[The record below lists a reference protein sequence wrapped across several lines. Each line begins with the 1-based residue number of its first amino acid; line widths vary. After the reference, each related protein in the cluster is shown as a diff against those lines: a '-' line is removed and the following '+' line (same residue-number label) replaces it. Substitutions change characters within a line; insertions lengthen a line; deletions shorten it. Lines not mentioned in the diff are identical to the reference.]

1 MREPQ
6 NHAKPTS
13 VEIVAEFSS
22 AFHFAHPICQSVSET
37 TTYKYSKTDRCQLAS
52 EPTDIFPV
60 VAWGGAALRLRSQA
74 YAWCPGGFR
83 LERLAGEI

>member
-6 NHAKPTS
+6 NQAKPTS

-22 AFHFAHPICQSVSET
+22 AFHFANPICQSVLET
-37 TTYKYSKTDRCQLAS
+37 TTSKYSKTDRCQLAY

-60 VAWGGAALRLRSQA
+60 LYDHPVITTTFLWTEQKPTHFL
-74 YAWCPGGFR
+74 
-83 LERLAGEI
+83 I

>member
-6 NHAKPTS
+6 NQAKPIT

-22 AFHFAHPICQSVSET
+22 SFHFAHPICQSVSENT
-37 TTYKYSKTDRCQLAS
+37 VSKNCKTDRCQLAY

-60 VAWGGAALRLRSQA
+60 VAWGRAALCLRSQA
-74 YAWCPGGFR
+74 
-83 LERLAGEI
+83 